1 MTRYNFFFF
10 SLWFACQ
17 SNQIFLRICEQ
28 EILAL
33 WVKFGFSLHLSGLSL
48 NLTKSLT
55 PYYAQIVHKISFL
68 EDTIDKMLLL
78 NSDFVECL
86 LSSAIIKELEVSK
99 KWENEKYK
107 MVQMKLG
114 TRM

>member
-1 MTRYNFFFF
+1 M
-10 SLWFACQ
+10 
-17 SNQIFLRICEQ
+17 
-28 EILAL
+28 
-33 WVKFGFSLHLSGLSL
+33 
-48 NLTKSLT
+48 
-55 PYYAQIVHKISFL
+55 SFL

-78 NSDFVECL
+78 DSDFVECL
-86 LSSAIIKELEVSK
+86 LSSAIIKEMEVSK